1 MVLKTSTNRTQG
13 RNNMRSFSRSP
24 LAAQL
29 ALALALTALAPA
41 ALAEPHKAIQADAEH
56 YKDDALKLLERLVNI
71 DSGSGYVPGLTK
83 VSDIAIEELKQLG
96 ATIELVPNTPEASN
110 HVVATLKG
118 TGKAKILLMAHMD
131 TVFKEGSAAERP
143 FHIKEG
149 RAYGPG
155 VMDDKGGI
163 VAAIYALKVLHNLK
177 FTDYAQITVLLD
189 ASEET
194 GSGVATE
201 LIKKTAKEHD
211 VTLNLEPG
219 RPADGLVVWRK
230 GSATALVDV
239 KGKASHAGV
248 APELGRNAA
257 TEVAHQILQL
267 GKLGDEEKKTTINF
281 TVLKAGDRT
290 NVIPD
295 QASAKADV
303 RAAVPEEFDRVEQDL
318 ARVSAN
324 KLVPDTEVK
333 TSLVRGLPPMPQT
346 AQSDALVATAQ
357 GIYGELGRKLTI
369 EGSGGAADSS
379 LSASVGTPTLDGF
392 GIVGGNIHTPE
403 EYAEVDSVAPRIYL
417 LSRMIMKLSGQP

>member
-1 MVLKTSTNRTQG
+1 
-13 RNNMRSFSRSP
+13 MRSFSRSP
-24 LAAQL
+24 LAAHL

-41 ALAEPHKAIQADAEH
+41 AMAEPHKAIQADAEQ
-56 YKDDALKLLERLVNI
+56 YQDDALKLLERLVNI

-83 VSDIAIEELKQLG
+83 VSDIAIEELKKLG
-96 ATIELVPNTPEASN
+96 ATIEQVPNTPEASN
-110 HVVATLKG
+110 HVIATLKG

-143 FHIKEG
+143 FHIKDG

-194 GSGVATE
+194 GSVVATE

-230 GSATALVDV
+230 GSATALVEV

-303 RAAVPEEFDRVEQDL
+303 RAAVPEEFDRIEQDL
-318 ARVSAN
+318 AKVSAN

-346 AQSDALVATAQ
+346 PKSDALVAMAQ
-357 GIYGELGRKLTI
+357 GIYGELGRTLTI

-379 LSASVGTPTLDGF
+379 LSASGGTPTLGGF

-403 EYAEVDSVAPRIYL
+403 EYAEVGSVAPRIYL
-417 LSRMIMKLSGQP
+417 LSRMIMRLSGQP

>member
-1 MVLKTSTNRTQG
+1 
-13 RNNMRSFSRSP
+13 MRSFSRSP